1 MLGRLDVTLQGP
13 PVGQSVT
20 REIIEG
26 QVLKLTVRALDADLA
41 AATPS
46 SARYRIDNLS
56 GGNAAL
62 EWTNLTPS
70 TSMSILVTA
79 AQNARS
85 SCYSRE
91 RRQIVIEASDSDGP
105 IRETVEYDLVDLQGT

>member
-1 MLGRLDVTLQGP
+1 MLGRLDVTMQGP
-13 PVGQSVT
+13 PIGQAVN

-26 QVLKLTVRALDADLA
+26 QLLKLTVKALDADLA

-56 GGNAAL
+56 TGTSTLG
-62 EWTNLTPS
+62 WTTLSPS

-105 IRETVEYDLVDLQGT
+105 IRESVDYDLLDLQGT